1 MTPRLVAVA
10 VAVAVN
16 DHVAVNVNAP
26 TTDVDPVVLDASD
39 GVPGRCTLEPEWIR
53 AVPRTTLGPWIG
65 GLPETRWREVRSAV
79 LAALGL
85 DETSAR

>member
-1 MTPRLVAVA
+1 MSSQIRGLPWEVM
-10 VAVAVN
+10 
-16 DHVAVNVNAP
+16 
-26 TTDVDPVVLDASD
+26 LDASD